1 MAEMVIPLRCHDNQ
15 FNLDVATKING
26 QEVSHSK
33 VEISV
38 SSKG

>member
-1 MAEMVIPLRCHDNQ
+1 MAEMVISLCCDDNQ
-15 FNLDVATKING
+15 FNLHVATKIND